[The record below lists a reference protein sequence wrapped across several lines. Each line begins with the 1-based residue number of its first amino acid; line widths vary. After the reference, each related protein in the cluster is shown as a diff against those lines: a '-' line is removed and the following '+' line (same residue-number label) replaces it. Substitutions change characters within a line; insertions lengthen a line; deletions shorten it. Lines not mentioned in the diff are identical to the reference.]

1 MSSPVAL
8 PELALDADEW
18 LFPDEPA
25 EASDEDIWHAAL
37 DEVFDAAEAE
47 GVWIEADLAETAAER
62 LIATA
67 EYDAHGIGGGVT
79 FRRSGADALRLVRA
93 DARSRLRPIRRLATV
108 RRVRPAARRR
118 RSTRA
123 RSSPARR
130 ADESELAHPRLGWE
144 VAAC

>member
-93 DARSRLRPIRRLATV
+93 DARSTV